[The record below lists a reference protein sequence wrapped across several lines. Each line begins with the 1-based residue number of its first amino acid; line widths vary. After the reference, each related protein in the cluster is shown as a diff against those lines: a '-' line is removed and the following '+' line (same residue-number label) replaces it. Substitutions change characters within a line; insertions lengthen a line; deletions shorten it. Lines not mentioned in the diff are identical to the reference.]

1 MLLLRDPDEA
11 GRKGAEHDYKLLR
24 QEGIVVYGTDYPE
37 GKTDP
42 QELTVDEIQSMIDNK
57 YLFNVGTSKLK
68 RIDD

>member
-24 QEGIVVYGTDYPE
+24 QEGIVVYGNRLSRRKDR
-37 GKTDP
+37 P
-42 QELTVDEIQSMIDNK
+42 QELTAEEIQSMIDNK